1 MVPCD
6 TLIKVH
12 AQQASELYRMVE
24 DLSNF
29 DFSESTSYNNTELQ

>member
-24 DLSNF
+24 DLSKNLHITNLIF
-29 DFSESTSYNNTELQ
+29 KNLLA